1 MWAQGYDGGHGPS
14 HGQEPPWGAGE
25 DAGEAEDEKEVEKL
39 EGEIPSYLLEVSVT
53 AFYDVD

>member
-39 EGEIPSYLLEVSVT
+39 EGEIPSYLLEDIKQ
-53 AFYDVD
+53 FL